1 MPKSQNQ
8 PLRIY
13 VNDQTVRLLKAVAG
27 LKDSSVNALV
37 NEAIE
42 VWLGLPE
49 QEKLIERHSLDQ
61 IEDSEETES

>member
-1 MPKSQNQ
+1 MPKSKNNQ

-27 LKDSSVNALV
+27 LKDASVNSLI

-42 VWLGLPE
+42 VWLNLPD
-49 QEKLIERHSLDQ
+49 QQKLIDRHSLDK
-61 IEDSEETES
+61 IEEDS

>member
-1 MPKSQNQ
+1 MPKPQNQ

-27 LKDSSVNALV
+27 LKDSSVNSLV

-42 VWLGLPE
+42 VWLNLAE
-49 QEKLIERHSLDQ
+49 QKKLIDRHSLNP
-61 IEDSEETES
+61 IEDSEDAE

>member
-27 LKDSSVNALV
+27 LKDSSVNSLV

-42 VWLGLPE
+42 VWLNLPD
-49 QEKLIERHSLDQ
+49 QQKLIDKHSLDQ
-61 IEDSEETES
+61 IEEDS